1 MALTTKPVQVIT
13 SAGARIGH
21 DVPKP
26 KAFWMG
32 RSVHSPRK
40 SSLLSLSFS
49 VLQHILNPCQSD
61 KNGTSRSGKS
71 DQCNRFN
78 KAHLLKKGR
87 VDVGF
92 RVATPIMKFTGL
104 LRFLVTR
111 NGFSCI

>member
-40 SSLLSLSFS
+40 SSVLSLSFC
-49 VLQHILNPCQSD
+49 LA
-61 KNGTSRSGKS
+61 
-71 DQCNRFN
+71 
-78 KAHLLKKGR
+78 AHLEPLSERQKRNESEWK
-87 VDVGF
+87 VGP
-92 RVATPIMKFTGL
+92 V
-104 LRFLVTR
+104 
-111 NGFSCI
+111 